1 MLCIRVSVNGSFV
14 GLVHDSDRVVIRG
27 LVKRF
32 GIASLV
38 LVPVVV
44 L

>member
-1 MLCIRVSVNGSFV
+1 MLCIRVSVNGSFI

-32 GIASLV
+32 GVESLA

>member
-1 MLCIRVSVNGSFV
+1 MLCIRVEVKGSFI
-14 GLVHDSDRVVIRG
+14 GLVHDCDRAVIRS

-32 GIASLV
+32 GVGSLA
-38 LVPVVV
+38 LMPVVV

>member
-1 MLCIRVSVNGSFV
+1 MLCIRIELRGSFV
-14 GLVHDSDRVVIRG
+14 GLVHDCDRTVIRG

-32 GIASLV
+32 GLESLA

>member
-1 MLCIRVSVNGSFV
+1 MLCIRIEVKGSFV
-14 GLVHDSDRVVIRG
+14 GLVHDCDREIIRG

-32 GIASLV
+32 GVASLA

>member
-1 MLCIRVSVNGSFV
+1 MLCIRIELRGSFV
-14 GLVHDSDRVVIRG
+14 GLVHDCDRAVIRG

-32 GIASLV
+32 GAGAFA